1 MAQVKIKTQIP
12 SSFSVD
18 HLPRWVRAL
27 RIGPLEILIKPSNG
41 WFKQDGIRLLGRD
54 GDLAW
59 THGCIAAHGIS
70 FADAVRRRD
79 NC

>member
-41 WFKQDGIRLLGRD
+41 WFPRLDARLHRRAWNQLRGRR
-54 GDLAW
+54 AP
-59 THGCIAAHGIS
+59 
-70 FADAVRRRD
+70 
-79 NC
+79 